1 MRKNFPE
8 HTGLLK
14 TDLAMPVQFQ
24 GSRTAKELLRWMGW
38 TIDFQGLPA
47 LQGVAILYPHTS
59 NWDFPVAMLLK
70 SAMGI
75 EVKFWAKDSL
85 FNIPVFGRW
94 LRWLGGVPLMRNA
107 ASGVVA
113 QMVALIQRKKA
124 ESSYFWLALSPEGTR
139 SYQPGWRSGFYRVAL
154 EAGVPLALASLD
166 YSKKILVLR
175 HYVHL
180 SGDTAQ
186 DMQDIALVYE
196 GVQGYRP
203 GQAAPI
209 KLLGQEEKP

>member
-1 MRKNFPE
+1 
-8 HTGLLK
+8 
-14 TDLAMPVQFQ
+14 
-24 GSRTAKELLRWMGW
+24 
-38 TIDFQGLPA
+38 
-47 LQGVAILYPHTS
+47 VAILYPHTS

-85 FNIPVFGRW
+85 FTIPVFGRW
-94 LRWLGGVPLMRNA
+94 LRWLGGVPLMRKA

-166 YSKKILVLR
+166 YSKKTLVLR
-175 HYVHL
+175 HYMQL
-180 SGDTAQ
+180 SGDTVQ

-196 GVQGYRP
+196 GVRGYRP

-209 KLLGQEEKP
+209 QLLEQEKKS